1 LSDPATLTAAWV
13 EAGATVVA
21 VGAAIYAGVYA
32 KKAYDTETERDRQR
46 DNDRQRAQADSVAAW
61 CDRYDYSPAEPPRSY
76 SSGGA
81 FVVSGGRSRPDWN
94 YYLRNAS
101 DVPVYDVV
109 VLFRIGEQSLGTDAV
124 DVLPPGEAPVSREVP
139 EHVRTQAT
147 SAAHEHGEII
157 RCVVS
162 FRDAAGRR
170 WRRWTDGRLAEEP
183 DEASR
188 MLPDANPSGVA
199 PS

>member
-1 LSDPATLTAAWV
+1 MSDAALTAAWV

-32 KKAYDTETERDRQR
+32 KKAYDTETARDRRR
-46 DNDRQRAQADSVAAW
+46 DDDRRRAQADCVAAW
-61 CDRYDYSPAEPPRSY
+61 CDRYDYAPAEPPRAY
-76 SSGGA
+76 NSGGA
-81 FVVSGGRSRPDWN
+81 LVVTGGRSRPGWN

-109 VLFRIGEQSLGTDAV
+109 VLFRIGAQSLGTDAV
-124 DVLPPGEAPVSREVP
+124 DVLPPGEEPVSRDVP

-170 WRRWTDGRLAEEP
+170 WRRSTDGRLAEEP
-183 DEASR
+183 KADSGH
-188 MLPDANPSGVA
+188 LPNEEPPGVEPS
-199 PS
+199 